1 MVIDGIISNRIAQI
15 PAKTLVAEISL
26 DVVIHI
32 LAHLSNLKKKLTN
45 TLEKHLPHL
54 DSIISAVFTVCCRK
68 VQKSGLYVANNEI

>member
-32 LAHLSNLKKKLTN
+32 LAHLSNLKKNLQT
-45 TLEKHLPHL
+45 H
-54 DSIISAVFTVCCRK
+54 
-68 VQKSGLYVANNEI
+68 